1 MPAALR
7 AAIRRLPTAGST
19 VSIPATLRAF
29 ADHGRVVPDA
39 VETDPDQAELVMQQL
54 EKTGINFNCVTW
66 QLEHEGVQKFVDA
79 YDAAMA
85 ALEKKR
91 SRLHAEQTA

>member
-1 MPAALR
+1 MYVESLVGRDTVNTMPE
-7 AAIRRLPTAGST
+7 T
-19 VSIPATLRAF
+19 TLRAF

-39 VETDPDQAELVMQQL
+39 VEAEVEQAELVMLQL

-79 YDAAMA
+79 YDAAIMA
-85 ALEKKR
+85 LDKKR
-91 SRLHAEQTA
+91 GQFRLERTA